1 MENSK
6 YGEIGS
12 FPSLV
17 SSHLFGRFAF
27 VVAKEARS
35 GTGKGLVVEAFVI
48 DVTLQRARDAIGP
61 NPRGVPR
68 YPRSPTCPFRHC
80 GLDASCSSINL
91 HAFRLRRGHL
101 GKNFRH

>member
-27 VVAKEARS
+27 FVAKEAPALVNIA
-35 GTGKGLVVEAFVI
+35 GLMGSVAQVPQHKWKHAGCEGRQHGPVRKVI
-48 DVTLQRARDAIGP
+48 LID
-61 NPRGVPR
+61 
-68 YPRSPTCPFRHC
+68 F
-80 GLDASCSSINL
+80 
-91 HAFRLRRGHL
+91 
-101 GKNFRH
+101 